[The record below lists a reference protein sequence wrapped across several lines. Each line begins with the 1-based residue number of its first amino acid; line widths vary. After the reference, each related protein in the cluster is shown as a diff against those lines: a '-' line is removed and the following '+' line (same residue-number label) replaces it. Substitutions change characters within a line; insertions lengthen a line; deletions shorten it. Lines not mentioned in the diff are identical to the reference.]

1 MDSEL
6 GGIPEG
12 GRVACDIG
20 CRADRRL
27 FVLFFHVSGL
37 AASTFLA
44 SASILHIADLI
55 IFSSCLVVILAIV
68 VAVGCKD
75 AAPSVAAYTAVHR
88 LMVGHTAATNHNVLL
103 LARLVMMISLVIAIF
118 IVLVTFISCQHVVV
132 MHSADIHLGLSSRW
146 KGPLITPAT
155 DELIVVILAVTIVDH
170 LAVDILM
177 HHQMLLL
184 SVILRLR
191 VIAVRVFIVPLR
203 QLPIDAVDIVASSR
217 A

>member
-1 MDSEL
+1 MDSEF

-75 AAPSVAAYTAVHR
+75 AAPAVAVYTAVHR
-88 LMVGHTAATNHNVLL
+88 LMVGHATATDHHVLL
-103 LARLVMMISLVIAIF
+103 LARLVKMISLVIAIF
-118 IVLVTFISCQHVVV
+118 VVLVTFISCQHVVV
-132 MHSADIHLGLSSRW
+132 MYSTDIHLGLGSRW
-146 KGPLITPAT
+146 KGPLIASAS

-170 LAVDILM
+170 LTVDILM
-177 HHQMLLL
+177 HHQVLLL

-191 VIAVRVFIVPLR
+191 VIAVRVFIVPFR
-203 QLPIDAVDIVASSR
+203 QLPVNAVDIVTSSR